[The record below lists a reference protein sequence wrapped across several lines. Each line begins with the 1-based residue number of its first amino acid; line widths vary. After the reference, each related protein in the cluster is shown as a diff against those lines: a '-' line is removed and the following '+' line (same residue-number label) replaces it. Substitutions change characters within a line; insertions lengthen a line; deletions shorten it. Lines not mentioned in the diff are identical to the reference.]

1 MKALSGD
8 SLMARLLGKLAY
20 ATIHH
25 ARWLVIPQ
33 LILFV
38 VCVFYALPKPYGW
51 LEFDTNRD
59 DLVGANKKYQHNFL
73 EFKKEFTQQDDL
85 VVVVQSENP
94 EKNREFVERLGAR
107 LEAETNLFTDVF
119 YKGDLKMMGSKALL
133 FVPDETPDF
142 DNGDFKKLAAFVAK
156 LRAHGDQARLAA
168 ALPMDAVSYYL
179 REHLSP
185 ATREAL
191 DNYPGPAGDATPLL
205 TVLTNDLN
213 RIVKGPLIYDARRFQ
228 GVSLRPKT
236 LKLLAA
242 PPAKG
247 DQLALLNRL
256 LLEDAYPED
265 IARGDLEE
273 LLRTLQAFRPFIK
286 EFTRATNLISFFNQV
301 NTEFRTAPRE
311 SSAQTDSLIGALPAL
326 ERILKQADDG
336 LAEPGQP
343 LSPGVAVL
351 FDNSAEAQ
359 NASYITF
366 AKGTIF
372 LVTAHAPKDDLNA
385 DAVRRFREL
394 VAQTRAEVPG
404 LNVGLTGEPV
414 LEEDEMVQS
423 QKDTTVAGVVSLI
436 LCALIFIGGYNETGR
451 PVKATLC
458 LVVGLA
464 YTLAFATLTVG
475 HLNILTITFVPIL
488 IGLAIDF
495 GVHLVTRYEEELRLG
510 RNEEQAL
517 TKAMVYTGQ
526 GIFTGALTTAGA
538 FVAMWFTDFKG
549 IQEMGI
555 ICGGGL
561 LVCFIP
567 MMTLLPVMLLRG
579 RQNVMDHQP
588 SHAAATRARIENLW
602 LQRPLWVAVFMAITC
617 SLAVTQLPKVYF
629 DYNLLNMQSAGLPA
643 VVFEQKLIN
652 SADKSVLFGAAVAD
666 SLPQAIELEKKFK
679 ALTNTV
685 ADVESVAAFMTP
697 DQAEKLQLIRQIKQ
711 EVATLQFQP
720 PDERPVAVNELS
732 RTLYSLYGYL
742 GAALAEVGNSD
753 PALTAQLE
761 SLRQVIQQFRA
772 DMLAGDDMMVALH
785 AEKLAQF
792 QQALF
797 NDIRD
802 TFQTLQNQ
810 DDRSALTP
818 EDLPPALRDR
828 FVGVTGKYL
837 LQIYP
842 REDVWQRE
850 NQERFIQDL
859 RRVDPN
865 VTGTP
870 VQLYEYTS
878 LLKESYERAAVYSLI
893 AIALLVMLHFRS
905 LLAVVLSLIP
915 VGIGTLWLAGLM
927 GWLGVPFNP
936 ANIMT
941 LPLVIGIGVT
951 NGIHILNRFAEE
963 RTPGILSRSTGKAVL
978 VSGLTAIAGFGSLI
992 LAKHR
997 GIHSLGFVMAS
1008 GIALCML
1015 AGLTFLPALLAW
1027 LGQYGWLMKKPGT
1040 GWTKP
1045 APGSGGT
1052 EVKNLN

>member
-1 MKALSGD
+1 MKALSAD
-8 SLMARLLGKLAY
+8 SLMARLLGTLAR
-20 ATIHH
+20 ATCRHP
-25 ARWLVIPQ
+25 RWFVIPQ
-33 LILFV
+33 VILFV
-38 VCVFYALPKPYGW
+38 VCVFYALPQPYGW

-85 VVVVQSENP
+85 VVVVQSENA
-94 EKNREFVERLGAR
+94 EKNRQFVERLGAR

-119 YKGDLKMMGSKALL
+119 YKGDLKMMGPKALL
-133 FVPDETPDF
+133 FVPEESPDF
-142 DNGDFKKLAAFVAK
+142 DQGDFKNLAGLVAK
-156 LRAHGDQARLAA
+156 LKAPAEASQPVTAPAGE
-168 ALPMDAVSYYL
+168 AVSHYV

-185 ATREAL
+185 ATWTAL
-191 DNYPGPAGDATPLL
+191 AHYGGARADATPLL

-213 RIVKGPLIYDARRFQ
+213 RLVHGPLIYQPQRFS
-228 GVSLRPKT
+228 GIPLRPKT
-236 LKLLAA
+236 QKLLADA
-242 PPAKG
+242 PAG
-247 DQLALLNRL
+247 GERLAMLNRL
-256 LLEDAYPED
+256 LLEDAYPEE
-265 IARGDLEE
+265 ISRGDLEE
-273 LLRTLQAFRPFIK
+273 LLRTLKAFRPFITQ
-286 EFTRATNLISFFNQV
+286 FTRATNLVTFFDQV
-301 NTEFRTAPRE
+301 NTQFRTAPRE
-311 SSAQTDSLIGALPAL
+311 ASAQTDSLIGALPAL
-326 ERILKQADDG
+326 QRILTQADDS
-336 LAEPGQP
+336 LTQPGPP
-343 LSPGVAVL
+343 LSPGVNAL
-351 FDNSAEAQ
+351 FDSSAEAE

-372 LVTAHAPKDDLNA
+372 LVTAHAPNDDLNEA
-385 DAVRRFREL
+385 AVKRFREL
-394 VAQTRAEVPG
+394 VAQTITEVPG

-414 LEEDEMVQS
+414 LEQDEMAQS
-423 QKDTTVAGVVSLI
+423 QKDTTVASIVSLV
-436 LCALIFIGGYNETGR
+436 LCALIFIYGYNETGR

-495 GVHLVTRYEEELRLG
+495 GVHLVTRYEEELRHG
-510 RNEEQAL
+510 RTEEEAL
-517 TKAMVYTGQ
+517 VKAMVYTGQ

-538 FVAMWFTDFKG
+538 FIAMWFTDFKG

-561 LVCFIP
+561 MVCFIP

-579 RQNVMDHQP
+579 RQNVIDQQP
-588 SHAAATRARIENLW
+588 AATAARARIENLW
-602 LQRPLWVAVFMAITC
+602 LQRPMLVTVFIVISC
-617 SLAVTQLPKVYF
+617 SLAATQLPKVYF

-643 VVFEQKLIN
+643 VVFEEKLID
-652 SADKSVLFGAAVAD
+652 SADKSVLYGAVVAD
-666 SLPQAIELEKKFK
+666 SLAQARELEKKFK

-697 DQAEKLQLIRQIKQ
+697 DQAGKLELIHQIKQ
-711 EVATLQFQP
+711 EVASLQFQP
-720 PDERPVAVNELS
+720 PDAGPVDTSALS

-742 GAALAEVGNSD
+742 GAAQAEVGTSD
-753 PALTAQLE
+753 PGLTKQLE
-761 SLRQVIQQFRA
+761 SLRRAIQRFRS
-772 DMLAGDDMMVALH
+772 DMLSGEGTAMTGR
-785 AEKLAQF
+785 AEKIAQF

-797 NDIRD
+797 RDIRD
-802 TFQTLQNQ
+802 TFQALQNQ
-810 DDRSALTP
+810 DDRAPLTVA
-818 EDLPPALRDR
+818 DLPPALRDR
-828 FVGVTGKYL
+828 FVGGTGKYL

-842 REDVWQRE
+842 RENVWQRQY
-850 NQERFIQDL
+850 QEQFIQDL
-859 RRVDPN
+859 RSVDPN

-878 LLKESYERAAVYSLI
+878 LLKESYERAAIYSLI
-893 AIALLVMLHFRS
+893 AIALLVMIHFRS
-905 LLAVVLSLIP
+905 LLAVLLALIP

-951 NGIHILNRFAEE
+951 NGIHILNRYAEE

-1008 GIALCML
+1008 GIALCMV
-1015 AGLTFLPALLAW
+1015 AGLTFLPALLAL
-1027 LGQYGWLMKKPGT
+1027 LGKKGLLIDKKT
-1040 GWTKP
+1040 
-1045 APGSGGT
+1045 AA
-1052 EVKNLN
+1052 E